1 MEIIDQN
8 RFDELKATGQLPS
21 PQGVALAILKLM
33 QQDDVTLQDIA
44 HVIQTD
50 PALTGRLIKFAN
62 SAHSGTRRP
71 IVSIS
76 EAVMFIGLPMVRQL
90 VLGLSVLSGSRVGKC
105 KAFDYDEFW
114 SRSLATAIANQALSA
129 RAKTA
134 AEETFTCGLLS
145 NIGSLAMATLF
156 PDKYAGVLEAAVDKT
171 AEELISLEQA
181 EFACDHN
188 EMTVA
193 LLKEWGFPEI
203 FLGIVFHHEN
213 PDMGDF
219 QEGDRTYTLVHALR
233 LSAFLAKICLAD
245 ENSRRLLLP
254 RLYVLGARLG
264 IDSEDLM
271 TLSDRVVTE
280 WQEWGRM
287 LNVPTRELPPFAEMA
302 ASFPVA
308 PEVDHFDTQT
318 QTAKSDLPMRILV
331 VDDDKAVSLY
341 LKKILIDG
349 GHTVTTASNGKEAM
363 GKVLESNP
371 QIIISDWVMPEMD
384 GLALCKFVRSTAEG
398 RKIYFLIL
406 TSLENEDSLVEA
418 FEAGADD
425 YVVKPLNPK
434 VLVARLRAGQRMVHL
449 QDVLTQER
457 EEMRGVAS
465 ELAVANRRFQR
476 LALTDSLTLLPNRRF
491 GMDRMEQEWAAAKRN
506 GRPLS
511 CMLLD
516 LDHFKQVNDNHGHDV
531 GDHAL
536 QQAAKILKGCSRTQD
551 LVARVGG
558 EEFLMICP
566 DTSIKAA
573 AQHAERIRK
582 TFEAAVIK
590 TGNVVCKITV
600 SIGVAEQDTTT
611 ATFTELL
618 KVADQALYLAKKNGR
633 NRVVA
638 AGQKNN

>member
-308 PEVDHFDTQT
+308 PEVDHYDTQT

-331 VDDDKAVSLY
+331 VDDDKAVALY
-341 LKKILIDG
+341 LEKILADC
-349 GHTVTTASNGKEAM
+349 GHTVISATNGKEAM

-384 GLALCKFVRSTAEG
+384 GLALCKCVRSTAEG

>member
-33 QQDDVTLQDIA
+33 QQDDVTLPEIA
-44 HVIQTD
+44 RVIQTD

-90 VLGLSVLSGSRVGKC
+90 VLGLSVLSGSRAGKC
-105 KAFDYDEFW
+105 KAFDYDQFW

-156 PDKYAGVLEAAVDKT
+156 PEQYAGVLNAATGKT
-171 AEELISLEQA
+171 ADELVGLEQA

-213 PDMGDF
+213 PDKGDF

-233 LSAFLAKICLAD
+233 LSAFLSKVCLAD

-280 WQEWGRM
+280 WQEWGR
-287 LNVPTRELPPFAEMA
+287 LLDVSTRELPPFAEMA

-308 PEVDHFDTQT
+308 PEVDHFDMQT

-331 VDDDKAVSLY
+331 VDDDKAVALY
-341 LKKILIDG
+341 LKKILTDC
-349 GHTVTTASNGKEAM
+349 GHTVTTAVNGKEAM
-363 GKVLESNP
+363 SKVLESNP

-384 GLALCKFVRSTAEG
+384 GLALCKLVRSTAEG

-449 QDVLTQER
+449 QDVLSQER
-457 EEMRGVAS
+457 EEMRVVAS

-536 QQAAKILKGCSRTQD
+536 QQAAKILKGCSRAQD

-558 EEFLMICP
+558 EEFLIICP
-566 DTSIKAA
+566 DTHTKAA
-573 AQHAERIRK
+573 VQHAERIRK
-582 TFEAAVIK
+582 TFEAAVVK
-590 TGNVVCKITV
+590 AGDVVCKITV
-600 SIGVAEQDTTT
+600 SIGVAEQVAAT

-618 KVADQALYLAKKNGR
+618 KIADQALYQAKKNGR

-638 AGQKNN
+638 AGQKPT

>member
-90 VLGLSVLSGSRVGKC
+90 VLGFSVLSGSRVGKC
-105 KAFDYDEFW
+105 KAFDYDGFW

-145 NIGSLAMATLF
+145 DIGSLAMATLF
-156 PDKYAGVLEAAVDKT
+156 PDKYAGVLEAAAGKT

-213 PDMGDF
+213 PDKGDF

-331 VDDDKAVSLY
+331 VDDDKAVALY
-341 LKKILIDG
+341 LEKILADC
-349 GHTVTTASNGKEAM
+349 GHTVISATNGKEAM

-384 GLALCKFVRSTAEG
+384 GLALCKCVRSTAEG

-491 GMDRMEQEWAAAKRN
+491 GMDRMEQEWAASKRN

-511 CMLLD
+511 FMLLD

-558 EEFLMICP
+558 EEFLIICP
-566 DTSIKAA
+566 DTNIKAA
-573 AQHAERIRK
+573 AQHAERIRE
-582 TFEAAVIK
+582 TFEATIIK
-590 TGNVVCKITV
+590 TGDVACKITV
-600 SIGVAEQDTTT
+600 SIGVAEQAAAT

-638 AGQKNN
+638 AGPKK

>member
-8 RFDELKATGQLPS
+8 RFDELKASGQLPS

-33 QQDDVTLQDIA
+33 QQDEVTLQEIA

-90 VLGLSVLSGSRVGKC
+90 VLGLSVLSGSRIGKC

-156 PDKYAGVLEAAVDKT
+156 PDKYAEVLAAAAGKT
-171 AEELISLEQA
+171 ADELIGLEQA

-203 FLGIVFHHEN
+203 FLGIVLHHEN
-213 PDMGDF
+213 PDKGDF

-233 LSAFLAKICLAD
+233 LSAFLAKVCLAD

-280 WQEWGRM
+280 WQEWGR
-287 LNVPTRELPPFAEMA
+287 LLDVPTRDLPPFAEMA

-308 PEVDHFDTQT
+308 PDVDHCDTQA
-318 QTAKSDLPMRILV
+318 QTAKPDLPMRILV

-341 LKKILIDG
+341 LKKILTDG
-349 GHTVTTASNGKEAM
+349 GHTVTTASNGREAM

-371 QIIISDWVMPEMD
+371 QIIISDWVMPEID

-491 GMDRMEQEWAAAKRN
+491 GMDRMEQEWAAAERN
-506 GRPLS
+506 GRPLTF
-511 CMLLD
+511 MLLD

-558 EEFLMICP
+558 EEFLIICP
-566 DTSIKAA
+566 DTNINAA
-573 AQHAERIRK
+573 VQHAERIRK
-582 TFEAAVIK
+582 TFEATMLKA
-590 TGNVVCKITV
+590 GEVVCKLTASV
-600 SIGVAEQDTTT
+600 GVAEKIATT

-638 AGQKNN
+638 AGQKK